1 MCGIL
6 GDINFNGINKSV
18 FERQLEVIHHRGP
31 DSTGIWHNSNETVF
45 LGSKRLSIQDLSTN
59 GTMPMKSDD
68 SRYIIVFNGEI
79 YNFKIIKQKLLKFG
93 FTFNSDS
100 DTEVVLKSFLHYGIS
115 FLEHL
120 EGMFAIAIY
129 DSVKEELVLA
139 RDRIGEKPLYYWE
152 NSDGISFSSQLNQL
166 FLNDKLDRNLD
177 YESLQDYLS
186 YGYVRENRTLVNNV
200 KKLMPAH
207 YLIYS
212 IKKKSLTINKYWAI
226 PAYQRNSFG
235 KKELVQKFDGLMKQ
249 SVKNQLISDVPVG
262 VLLSG
267 GVDSSLVTAYASE
280 ISNEKIKT
288 FHISLEGHSKIN
300 ESKYAKSVA
309 NYFDT
314 SHVELSGNEIEYNLL
329 DTITEFTDEPLSD
342 SSLLPSFLVSEL
354 TSNHLKV
361 VLGGDGGDELFGG
374 YKKYERTINLNKR
387 ITEYIPNSIRSATA
401 NISKYLATGLKGRH
415 FLMGLSGGIREQFVY
430 NTLFDNY
437 SISKILKNKTILKN
451 EFLFSTTDDLLYDIT
466 KIDML
471 NYLPN
476 DILFKVDRSSMAY
489 SLETRA
495 PFLDKSIVE
504 FAFKDVNSEFKIGDN
519 NLKLLPKL
527 LLNEK
532 IKEDINFD
540 RKQGFSIPLDDW
552 FRTKWYDNL
561 LTDINNFEELINKDF
576 ALKLLI
582 GLKKGRSNS
591 EKLFSLVMLDK
602 WLKNNKINY

>member
-6 GDINFNGINKSV
+6 GDINLNGINKSV
-18 FERQLEVIHHRGP
+18 FKNQLEVINHRGP
-31 DSTGIWHNSNETVF
+31 DSTGVWHNSDETVF

-68 SRYIIVFNGEI
+68 GRYVIVFNGEI
-79 YNFKIIKQKLLKFG
+79 YNFKIIREKLIKFG
-93 FTFNSDS
+93 LTFNSGS
-100 DTEVVLKSFLHYGIS
+100 DTEVVLKSFVYYGTS

-129 DSVKEELVLA
+129 DSAKEELLLA
-139 RDRIGEKPLYYWE
+139 RDRIGEKPLFYWE
-152 NSDGISFSSQLNQL
+152 NTDGISFSSQLNQL
-166 FLNDKLDRNLD
+166 FLNEKLDRSLN
-177 YESLQDYLS
+177 YKSLQDYLS
-186 YGYVRENRTLVNNV
+186 YGYVRENRTLINNV
-200 KKLMPAH
+200 NKLLPAH

-212 IKKKSLTINKYWAI
+212 IKKNKLTINKYWSI
-226 PAYQRNSFG
+226 PSYQKNSLG
-235 KKELVQKFDGLMKQ
+235 KKELVHKFDGLMKQ

-280 ISNEKIKT
+280 ISEKKIKT
-288 FHISLEGHSKIN
+288 FHISLGGYNKFN
-300 ESKYAKSVA
+300 ESKYAKTVA

-314 SHVELSGNEIEYNLL
+314 SHIELSGNEIEYKLL
-329 DTITEFTDEPLSD
+329 DVITEYTDEPLSD

-374 YKKYERTINLNKR
+374 YTTYKQIFHLNNK
-387 ITEYIPNSIRSATA
+387 ITEKIPNSIRSAVA
-401 NISKYLATGLKGRH
+401 NISKYIPTGTKGRH
-415 FLMGLSGGIREQFVY
+415 FLMSLSGGVRDQFVY
-430 NTLFDNY
+430 NSLFDDY
-437 SISKILKNKTILKN
+437 SIDKILKNKTNSKN
-451 EFLFSTTDDLLYDIT
+451 NFLFSSSEDLLYDIT

-489 SLETRA
+489 SLESRA

-504 FAFKDVNSEFKIGDN
+504 FAFKDVKSEFKIRDGK
-519 NLKLLPKL
+519 LKLLPKL

-532 IKEDINFD
+532 IKSDINFD
-540 RKQGFSIPLDDW
+540 RKQGFSIPLAEW

-561 LTDINNFEELINKDF
+561 LADINNFEELINRDY
-576 ALKLLI
+576 ALKLLN
-582 GLKKGRSNS
+582 GLKKGKSNS
-591 EKLFSLVMLDK
+591 ERLFALVMLDK
-602 WLKNNKINY
+602 WLKKNNINY

>member
-6 GDINFNGINKSV
+6 GDINLSGVNESV

-31 DSTGIWHNSNETVF
+31 DGTGIWKNLNKTVF
-45 LGSKRLSIQDLSTN
+45 LGSKRLSIQDLSKN
-59 GTMPMKSDD
+59 GSMPMKSDD
-68 SRYIIVFNGEI
+68 GRYVIVFNGEI
-79 YNFKIIKQKLLKFG
+79 YNFKVLKQKLLKFG
-93 FTFNSDS
+93 YTFNSNS
-100 DTEVVLKSFLHYGIS
+100 DTEVVLKSFLHFGIT

-129 DSVKEELVLA
+129 DLAKEELVLA

-152 NSDGISFSSQLNQL
+152 NSDGISFASQLNQL
-166 FLNDKLDRNLD
+166 FLNNRLDRNLD
-177 YESLQDYLS
+177 YKGLQDYLS
-186 YGYVRENRTLVNNV
+186 YGYVREDRTLIKNV

-212 IKKKSLTINKYWAI
+212 SKKKALKINEYWSIPGYQKNSLDEN
-226 PAYQRNSFG
+226 
-235 KKELVQKFDGLMKQ
+235 ELVQKFDGLMKQ
-249 SVKNQLISDVPVG
+249 SVRNQLISDVPVG

-280 ISNEKIKT
+280 TSSKKIKT
-288 FHISLEGHSKIN
+288 FHISLEGHSKFN
-300 ESKYAKSVA
+300 EAKYAKSVS
-309 NYFDT
+309 NYFGT
-314 SHVELSGNEIEYNLL
+314 SHVELGGDEIEYDLL
-329 DTITEFTDEPLSD
+329 DVISEFTDEPLSD
-342 SSLLPSFLVSEL
+342 SSLLPSFLVSKL

-387 ITEYIPNSIRSATA
+387 ITKNIPNSIRNMTA
-401 NISKYLATGLKGRH
+401 NISKYLPTGMRGRH
-415 FLMGLSGGIREQFVY
+415 FLMSLSGDVRDQFIS

-437 SISKILKNKTILKN
+437 SIKKILKDKNLLKN
-451 EFLFSTTDDLLYDIT
+451 EFLFSASDDLVYDIT
-466 KIDML
+466 KIDMR

-489 SLETRA
+489 SLEARA
-495 PFLDKSIVE
+495 PFLDKNIVE
-504 FAFKDVNSEFKIGDN
+504 FAFKDVKSEFKIKDKK
-519 NLKLLPKL
+519 LKLLPKL

-532 IKEDINFD
+532 IKDDINFD

-552 FRTKWYDNL
+552 FKTKWHDSL
-561 LTDINNFEELINKDF
+561 LMDIHNFEKLINKDY
-576 ALKLLI
+576 ALSLLS

-591 EKLFSLVMLDK
+591 EKLFALVMLDK
-602 WLKNNKINY
+602 WLKNNNVNY

>member
-6 GDINFNGINKSV
+6 GDINLSGVNGSV

-31 DSTGIWHNSNETVF
+31 DGTGIWNNYNETVF
-45 LGSKRLSIQDLSTN
+45 LGSKRLSIQDLSKN
-59 GTMPMKSDD
+59 GSMPMKSDD
-68 SRYIIVFNGEI
+68 GRYVIVFNGEI
-79 YNFKIIKQKLLKFG
+79 YNFKLLKEKLLKFG
-93 FTFNSDS
+93 YTFNSNS
-100 DTEVVLKSFLHYGIS
+100 DTEVVLKSFLHFGIG

-120 EGMFAIAIY
+120 VGMFAIAIY
-129 DSVKEELVLA
+129 DSAKEELVLA

-152 NSDGISFSSQLNQL
+152 NSDGISFASQLNQL
-166 FLNDKLDRNLD
+166 FLNNRLDRNLD
-177 YESLQDYLS
+177 YKSLQDYLS
-186 YGYVRENRTLVNNV
+186 YGYVREDRTLIKDV

-212 IKKKSLTINKYWAI
+212 SKKKTLKINEYWSIPKYQENSLDE
-226 PAYQRNSFG
+226 
-235 KKELVQKFDGLMKQ
+235 KELVQKFDGLMKQ

-280 ISNEKIKT
+280 TSGKKIQT

-300 ESKYAKSVA
+300 EAKYAKSVS
-309 NYFDT
+309 NYFGT
-314 SHVELSGNEIEYNLL
+314 SHVVLGGDEIEYELL
-329 DTITEFTDEPLSD
+329 DVISEFTDEPLSD
-342 SSLLPSFLVSEL
+342 SSLLPSFLVSKL

-387 ITEYIPNSIRSATA
+387 ITKNIPNSIRNMTA
-401 NISKYLATGLKGRH
+401 NISKYLPTGMRGRH
-415 FLMGLSGGIREQFVY
+415 FLMSLSGDIRDQFIS

-437 SISKILKNKTILKN
+437 SIRKILKDTNLLKN
-451 EFLFSTTDDLLYDIT
+451 EFLFSASDDLVYDIT
-466 KIDML
+466 KIDMR

-489 SLETRA
+489 SLEARA
-495 PFLDKSIVE
+495 PFLDKNIVE
-504 FAFKDVNSEFKIGDN
+504 FAFKDVKSEFKIKDKK
-519 NLKLLPKL
+519 LKLLPKL

-532 IKEDINFD
+532 IKDDINFD

-552 FRTKWYDNL
+552 FRTKWHDSL
-561 LTDINNFEELINKDF
+561 LTDIHNFEKLINKDY
-576 ALKLLI
+576 ALSLLS

-591 EKLFSLVMLDK
+591 EKLFALVMLDK
-602 WLKNNKINY
+602 WLKNNNVNY

>member
-1 MCGIL
+1 M
-6 GDINFNGINKSV
+6 
-18 FERQLEVIHHRGP
+18 
-31 DSTGIWHNSNETVF
+31 
-45 LGSKRLSIQDLSTN
+45 
-59 GTMPMKSDD
+59 
-68 SRYIIVFNGEI
+68 
-79 YNFKIIKQKLLKFG
+79 
-93 FTFNSDS
+93 
-100 DTEVVLKSFLHYGIS
+100 
-115 FLEHL
+115 
-120 EGMFAIAIY
+120 
-129 DSVKEELVLA
+129 
-139 RDRIGEKPLYYWE
+139 
-152 NSDGISFSSQLNQL
+152 
-166 FLNDKLDRNLD
+166 
-177 YESLQDYLS
+177 
-186 YGYVRENRTLVNNV
+186 
-200 KKLMPAH
+200 
-207 YLIYS
+207 
-212 IKKKSLTINKYWAI
+212 
-226 PAYQRNSFG
+226 
-235 KKELVQKFDGLMKQ
+235 
-249 SVKNQLISDVPVG
+249 
-262 VLLSG
+262 
-267 GVDSSLVTAYASE
+267 
-280 ISNEKIKT
+280 
-288 FHISLEGHSKIN
+288 
-300 ESKYAKSVA
+300 
-309 NYFDT
+309 
-314 SHVELSGNEIEYNLL
+314 
-329 DTITEFTDEPLSD
+329 
-342 SSLLPSFLVSEL
+342 

-561 LTDINNFEELINKDF
+561 LTDINNFEKLINKDF
-576 ALKLLI
+576 ALKLLS

-591 EKLFSLVMLDK
+591 EKLFALVMLDK
-602 WLKNNKINY
+602 WLKKNNISY